1 MDFSRT
7 IIIGNSGAGKSWL
20 AEQLA
25 QAAGIACIE
34 LDRINWL
41 ADGYNQARERSAAI
55 ALLKES
61 TAQEKWIIEG
71 IYGWLVQEVISS
83 ATTLLWLCPSE
94 AECVANIRS
103 RGPRGNASEQSFA
116 ELLDWAATYR
126 IRSGSSSFQA
136 HQAMFHAFSGSRRV
150 LQNRE
155 DVQALLAY

>member
-20 AEQLA
+20 AQQLA
-25 QAAGIACIE
+25 QRAGIPCIE

-55 ALLKES
+55 TLLKAAA
-61 TAQEKWIIEG
+61 AQEQWMIEG
-71 IYGWLVQEVISS
+71 IYGWLVQEVIAS

-126 IRSGSSSFQA
+126 MRTGSSSFQA
-136 HQAMFHAFSGSRRV
+136 HQAMFHAFSGAKRE
-150 LQNRE
+150 LQHRSE
-155 DVQALLAY
+155 LVALLAR